1 MCGEAGSE
9 QAFSPGVVS
18 CANPESNM
26 TVSRPALL
34 AIIAVLGVVCVAAV
48 GAYMHERNQRPGV
61 EIRMDD
67 RGLRIEGR

>member
-1 MCGEAGSE
+1 
-9 QAFSPGVVS
+9 
-18 CANPESNM
+18 M